1 MDGVRT
7 ISGIISHILSVNKRG
22 SKAQSQEVDEV
33 PVKDDDNMDEFARMD
48 SSTDEVESECMIDR
62 IDAKTLNLCV
72 ESITTLVN
80 EDIRAFMEFPLLQR
94 INIFR
99 QMSQLLD
106 LSFELFPLLEKRKLK
121 PFTITTGLSTP
132 KASADQDID
141 TPSNR
146 QYSNRLSI
154 AMPPQISAVQTS

>member
-1 MDGVRT
+1 MDGVCT
-7 ISGIISHILSVNKRG
+7 ISGIISHILSVNRRG
-22 SKAQSQEVDEV
+22 PKAQSQEVDEV
-33 PVKDDDNMDEFARMD
+33 PVKDDDEMDEFARMD
-48 SSTDEVESECMIDR
+48 NSTDEVKSECMIDR

-121 PFTITTGLSTP
+121 PFQIN
-132 KASADQDID
+132 SA
-141 TPSNR
+141 
-146 QYSNRLSI
+146 L
-154 AMPPQISAVQTS
+154 

>member
-1 MDGVRT
+1 MDGVCT
-7 ISGIISHILSVNKRG
+7 ISGIISHILSVNRRG
-22 SKAQSQEVDEV
+22 PKAQSQEVDEV
-33 PVKDDDNMDEFARMD
+33 PVKDDDEMDEFARMD
-48 SSTDEVESECMIDR
+48 NSTDEVESECMIDR

-121 PFTITTGLSTP
+121 PFQIN
-132 KASADQDID
+132 SA
-141 TPSNR
+141 
-146 QYSNRLSI
+146 L
-154 AMPPQISAVQTS
+154 